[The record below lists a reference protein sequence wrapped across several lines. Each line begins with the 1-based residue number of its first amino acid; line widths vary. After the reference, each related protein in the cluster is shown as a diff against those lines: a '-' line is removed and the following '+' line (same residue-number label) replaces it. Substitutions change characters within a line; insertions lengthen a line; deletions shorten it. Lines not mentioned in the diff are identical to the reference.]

1 MVCGNARRTLSEE
14 ELFMDHVMADVMA
27 YVMDMERHGHDD
39 GHDDDEVVFLFSL
52 SAQRFAVA

>member
-1 MVCGNARRTLSEE
+1 
-14 ELFMDHVMADVMA
+14 MDHVMADVMA

-39 GHDDDEVVFLFSL
+39 GHDDEVVFLFSL

>member
-1 MVCGNARRTLSEE
+1 
-14 ELFMDHVMADVMA
+14 MDHVMADVMA